1 MTINMIGI
9 DREGY
14 LHWNNKLNIGAI
26 LSLLREPNLFGETD
40 YVYVPNQTV
49 LEEFSDSLKFDCLN
63 CAEYLMSR
71 YANKPFKKGGVNSRI
86 VGTTSEIGNSNQD
99 NMDAVTRYKGTNN
112 RDVDPDVGQAYF
124 ICRTDPQSVVSDGAA
139 FYHAAF
145 VIAKSD
151 DCNFTLETFD
161 NVGWNFNSYNRPG
174 WEAETFHDCWA
185 GDDCFEGANVKT
197 VAIELI
203 Q

>member
-1 MTINMIGI
+1 MTVNMITICGKKI
-9 DREGY
+9 QSDD
-14 LHWNNKLNIGAI
+14 NNIANSI
-26 LSLLREPNLFGETD
+26 LDSSAVSRSSTRRK

-49 LEEFSDSLKFDCLN
+49 LDKFEKLGYDCLN

-161 NVGWNFNSYNRPG
+161 NVGWNFSSYNRPG

-185 GDDCFEGANVKT
+185 GDGCFKGANVRT
-197 VAIELI
+197 VAIELNR
-203 Q
+203 

>member
-1 MTINMIGI
+1 MTINMITI
-9 DREGY
+9 CDKKIQSDD
-14 LHWNNKLNIGAI
+14 NNIANSI
-26 LSLLREPNLFGETD
+26 LDSSAVSRSSTRRK

-49 LEEFSDSLKFDCLN
+49 LDEFKELGYDCLN

-86 VGTTSEIGNSNQD
+86 VGTTSEIGNTNPG
-99 NMDAVTRYKGTNN
+99 NAKAVNEYDGEIDH
-112 RDVDPDVGQAYF
+112 DVDPDVGQAYF
-124 ICRTDPQSVVSDGAA
+124 ICRTNPESVPSDDAA

-145 VIAKSD
+145 VIVKSV

-161 NVGWNFNSYNRPG
+161 NVDWNFRSYNRPG
-174 WEAETFHDCWA
+174 WGAETFHDCWA
-185 GDDCFEGANVKT
+185 GDDCFDGANVKT

>member
-1 MTINMIGI
+1 MIVNMITICGKC
-9 DREGY
+9 
-14 LHWNNKLNIGAI
+14 LHSDEDSVASSILELIGTA
-26 LSLLREPNLFGETD
+26 
-40 YVYVPNQTV
+40 VYGASIASVYRPNQTV
-49 LEEFSDSLKFDCLN
+49 LKKIANSLKFDCLN
-63 CAEYLMSR
+63 CAEYLMSK
-71 YANKPFKKGGVNSRI
+71 YAGMEIDKNSVNSRI
-86 VGTTSEIGNSNQD
+86 VGTTSEIGNSNRD
-99 NMDAVTRYKGTNN
+99 NANAVNEYGEVIDH
-112 RDVDPDVGQAYF
+112 DVDPEVGQAYF
-124 ICRTDPQSVVSDGAA
+124 ICRTDPQSVVSEGAA

-161 NVGWNFNSYNRPG
+161 NVGWNFSSYNRPG

-185 GDDCFEGANVKT
+185 GDGCFEGANVKT

>member
-1 MTINMIGI
+1 MV
-9 DREGY
+9 R
-14 LHWNNKLNIGAI
+14 L
-26 LSLLREPNLFGETD
+26 LSCG
-40 YVYVPNQTV
+40 
-49 LEEFSDSLKFDCLN
+49 
-63 CAEYLMSR
+63 
-71 YANKPFKKGGVNSRI
+71 
-86 VGTTSEIGNSNQD
+86 
-99 NMDAVTRYKGTNN
+99 
-112 RDVDPDVGQAYF
+112 
-124 ICRTDPQSVVSDGAA
+124 
-139 FYHAAF
+139 F

>member
-1 MTINMIGI
+1 MTINMITI
-9 DREGY
+9 CDKKIQSDD
-14 LHWNNKLNIGAI
+14 NNIANSI
-26 LSLLREPNLFGETD
+26 LDSSAVSRSSTRRK

-49 LEEFSDSLKFDCLN
+49 LDEFKELGYDCLN

-86 VGTTSEIGNSNQD
+86 VGTTSEIGKTNPD
-99 NMDAVTRYKGTNN
+99 NAKAVNGYVEAT
-112 RDVDPDVGQAYF
+112 DHAVDPEVGQAYF
-124 ICRTDPQSVVSDGAA
+124 ICRTKPNLKVSSGTA

-151 DCNFTLETFD
+151 NCNYTLETFD
-161 NVGWNFNSYNRPG
+161 NVDWNFRSYNRPG
-174 WEAETFHDCWA
+174 WGAETFHKYWA
-185 GDDCFEGANVKT
+185 NHSCFEEQTVKT